1 MAVTIFSIP
10 LILAGPERVFL
21 GAKYIIVPERVRLG
35 AKMLEI
41 VESLKSWVRIIKIIG
56 RALLSGVFTNSR
68 FMDKA
73 LKVLEGEGDS
83 DKVIV
88 TV

>member
-10 LILAGPERVFL
+10 PMSAGLERVFS
-21 GAKYIIVPERVRLG
+21 GAKHTIAPERVRLG
-35 AKMLEI
+35 AKILEI
-41 VESLKSWVRIIKIIG
+41 VESLKSWVHITKTTG
-56 RALLSGVFTNSR
+56 RALLSSVFTNSR

-83 DKVIV
+83 NEVIV